1 MDERFRFDE
10 FSEFFLRRLSDKA
23 ARRKK
28 KKKKKKNRE
37 KKEKIRFHP
46 PVG

>member
-10 FSEFFLRRLSDKA
+10 FSEFFLRRLSDKEKE
-23 ARRKK
+23 KK
-28 KKKKKKNRE
+28 RKKNRE